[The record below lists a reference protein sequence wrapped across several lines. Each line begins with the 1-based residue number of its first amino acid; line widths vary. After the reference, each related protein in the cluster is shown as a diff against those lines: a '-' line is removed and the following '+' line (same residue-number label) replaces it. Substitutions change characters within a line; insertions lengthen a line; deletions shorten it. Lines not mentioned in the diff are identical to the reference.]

1 MRPEVTL
8 ALVAL
13 EVPTPRRWRTVVC
26 HELLEPYAAVSRT
39 LTRWHLVRRCVRA
52 WRRLVKLPRHRVVSW
67 RRRLHDMEAPIMPL
81 L

>member
-13 EVPTPRRWRTVVC
+13 KVPTPLRWRTAVC

-39 LTRWHLVRRCVRA
+39 LARWYLARRCVRA
-52 WRRLVKLPRHRVVSW
+52 WRRLVKLPRPRVVSW
-67 RRRLHDMEAPIMPL
+67 RRRLHDMEAPIIL
-81 L
+81 V